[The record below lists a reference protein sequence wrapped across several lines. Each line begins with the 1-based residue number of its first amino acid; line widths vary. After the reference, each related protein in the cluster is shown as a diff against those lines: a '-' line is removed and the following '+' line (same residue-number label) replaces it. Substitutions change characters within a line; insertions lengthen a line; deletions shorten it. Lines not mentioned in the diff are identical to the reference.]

1 MSTSCL
7 PKMKKTESTA
17 SVSDYQLTSRAI
29 MYQRNSTLLAKLRT
43 LTLAGQNEEG
53 ELEWIGTDRQWRES
67 EIEEMAI
74 VMDKE
79 FQHA

>member
-1 MSTSCL
+1 
-7 PKMKKTESTA
+7 
-17 SVSDYQLTSRAI
+17 